1 MRYPHG
7 CIEQTTSAVFPQL
20 YLPRITELDSDQREF
35 ISSNILT
42 AIGSFNRFQMP
53 NGAMSFWP
61 GGNYESEWGTV
72 YATHFLI
79 EAEKAGYGVSSA
91 MKNRLTGWL
100 KSFTNSYR
108 YTTNNRYNQITQA
121 YALYVLALSGEP
133 SQGAMNR
140 MRERGTDLEFMARWY
155 LAGAYAVSGRKEV
168 AYELAD
174 LRDLVPKRSYYET
187 YGTLHRDK
195 GVILSVLSLL
205 GEDETAFPLAKEI
218 SEMLS
223 SGRWMSTQTTAWC
236 LVSLAEYFG
245 DYSSDQPLTYSLV
258 VDGKSNSYSS
268 KTFMNEYIIDN
279 DKVGGS
285 KVEIKNSGA
294 NPLYV
299 FASNTGTPKE
309 VSSEAESRGIEM
321 RVNYRDKSGRAI
333 DPSSLMQ
340 GSDFFIDV
348 TIVNRSAVR
357 IEDMALSQIF
367 PSGWEIMNT
376 RLFEGA
382 AVENNSVYDYRDIR
396 DDRVYTYFDLQVG
409 KSVTFTTTLTAAYD
423 GEYLLPAFVCEGM
436 YDNSFFA
443 KTKGQVVKVVKE

>member
-1 MRYPHG
+1 
-7 CIEQTTSAVFPQL
+7 
-20 YLPRITELDSDQREF
+20 
-35 ISSNILT
+35 
-42 AIGSFNRFQMP
+42 
-53 NGAMSFWP
+53 
-61 GGNYESEWGTV
+61 
-72 YATHFLI
+72 
-79 EAEKAGYGVSSA
+79 
-91 MKNRLTGWL
+91 
-100 KSFTNSYR
+100 
-108 YTTNNRYNQITQA
+108 
-121 YALYVLALSGEP
+121 
-133 SQGAMNR
+133 MNR

-340 GSDFFIDV
+340 GSDFVIDV

-409 KSVTFTTTLTAAYD
+409 KSVSFTTTLTAAYD